1 MTVAA
6 VTCPT
11 RSPADAMKDLTFVLR
26 SDLHVSRQVHQ
37 GQPVYVVHDPVSFKT
52 HRLPLSNYQLF
63 GRLDPSKKLDENFDS
78 LVRQNHL
85 KRSDRDSF
93 FQLIMQLQQL
103 NLLVLPVANGSRL
116 HEQFLKQTKTRR
128 RSKLLGAL
136 FMTIPLARPDEFLTR
151 TAFRMRWMFTQGF
164 LAAWAIAGLCALW
177 LIVSRFEEFTQPFNG
192 LLATDNLPFLWAA
205 FVVLKVWHELG
216 HAYACKIYGGAVPEM
231 GMILIAGTPAAYVD
245 ATSAWSFPER
255 WKRLVV
261 MAGGMYF
268 ESIVAIPAVFVW
280 AFATSPLLTSC
291 AWQLVMMASLITLL
305 FNANPL
311 MKYDGYFIASE
322 LVGIQNL
329 RGRAD
334 QYLKAW
340 MKRVFL
346 GLKSGKSAGPAVSR
360 AESANENSVRGV
372 GAGTSSGT
380 TLILAGYGIAAAIYR
395 TLLIFGIAA
404 MIATRFPMIGLGLAA
419 FHLVST
425 LGSSGLSLGK
435 YLLTSSETANVRGRA
450 RLVAVLALVIV
461 PLLSFVV
468 PVPFGVVAQGV
479 VAAESE
485 YFLNAETP
493 GTLLQSLVN
502 PGDTVNSG
510 ALLAQLKNPEISEQ
524 AQLSR
529 AELQEALLQWEV
541 SRSTDITKSTE
552 LEARI
557 TELKHRLLE
566 SQRQASAL
574 SITAPA
580 GGRVAR
586 VVPSS
591 QKGRYINVGDQTA
604 VVVDGRTLL
613 RTWLNEDELGTI
625 QREPG
630 TQIHFRIPGRSE
642 TTFVGR
648 LVSIEP
654 AAESTALHDSMT
666 FSGGGTILLD
676 PKTGL
681 PLEPLFQVDISPS
694 NETVLQLAD
703 HGMRL
708 SLQIPRRYES
718 FAAWGLRRVMRFVQK
733 TLLAR

>member
-1 MTVAA
+1 MASAA
-6 VTCPT
+6 AKCSAKT
-11 RSPADAMKDLTFVLR
+11 PADAMKDLTFVLR

-52 HRLPLSNYQLF
+52 HRLPLSSYQLF
-63 GRLDPSKKLDENFDS
+63 VRLDPSKKLDENFDS

-85 KRSDRDSF
+85 KRDDRDSF

-116 HEQFLKQTKTRR
+116 HEQYLKQAKTRR

-151 TAFRMRWMFTQGF
+151 TAHRVRWMFTQGF

-177 LIVSRFEEFTQPFNG
+177 LVVSRFEEFTQPFNG

-268 ESIVAIPAVFVW
+268 ETIVAIPAVFVW

-340 MKRVFL
+340 MKRIFL
-346 GLKSGKSAGPAVSR
+346 GLKSG
-360 AESANENSVRGV
+360 
-372 GAGTSSGT
+372 TSSSSGRQSGAAGEEST
-380 TLILAGYGIAAAIYR
+380 RGADTGSTLILAAYGVAAAIYR

-404 MIATRFPMIGLGLAA
+404 MIATRFPMIGLALAA

-425 LGSSGLSLGK
+425 LGSSGVSLGK
-435 YLLTSSETANVRGRA
+435 YLLTSSETASVRGRA
-450 RLVAVLALVIV
+450 RLVAVFALIVV
-461 PLLSFVV
+461 PLLSLVV

-493 GTLLQSLVN
+493 GTLLQALVN

-510 ALLAQLKNPEISEQ
+510 ALLAQLENPEVAEQ

-541 SRSTDITKSTE
+541 SRSTDITKSSE

-566 SQRQASAL
+566 SQKQVSAL

-580 GGRVAR
+580 GGRIAR
-586 VVPSS
+586 VVSS
-591 QKGRYINVGDQTA
+591 SHKGRYLNIGDQAA
-604 VVVDGRTLL
+604 VVVDGRSLL
-613 RTWLNEDELGTI
+613 RTWLNEDELGSI

-630 TQIHFRIPGRSE
+630 TEVRFRLPGRSE

-654 AAESTALHDSMT
+654 AAESTALHNAMT
-666 FSGGGTILLD
+666 FSAGGSILLD

-694 NETVLQLAD
+694 NDTVLQLAD

>member
-1 MTVAA
+1 VAA
-6 VTCPT
+6 ATCAT
-11 RSPADAMKDLTFVLR
+11 KGPADAMKDLTFVLR

-37 GQPVYVVHDPVSFKT
+37 GQPVYIVHDPVSFKS

-63 GRLDPSKKLDENFDS
+63 VRLDPSKKLEENFDS

-103 NLLVLPVANGSRL
+103 GLLVLPVSNGGRL
-116 HEQFLKQTKTRR
+116 HEQYLKQTKARR
-128 RSKLLGAL
+128 RNKLLNAL
-136 FMTIPLARPDEFLTR
+136 FLTIPLARPDDFLTR
-151 TAFRMRWMFTQGF
+151 TAHRVRWMFSQCF
-164 LAAWAIAGLCALW
+164 LAVWAVAGLCALW
-177 LIVSRFEEFTQPFNG
+177 LVVSRFEEFTQPFNG
-192 LLATDNLPFLWAA
+192 LLATENLPFLWAA

-245 ATSAWSFPER
+245 ATAAWSFSER

-261 MAGGMYF
+261 MTGGMYF

-340 MKRVFL
+340 MKRIFL
-346 GLKSGKSAGPAVSR
+346 GLESGRLSSSSR
-360 AESANENSVRGV
+360 EAEV
-372 GAGTSSGT
+372 GTDTST
-380 TLILAGYGIAAAIYR
+380 TLILAGYGIAAAVYR

-404 MIATRFPMIGLGLAA
+404 MIATRFPMIGLALAA
-419 FHLVST
+419 FHLLST
-425 LGSSGLSLGK
+425 LGTSGLSLGK
-435 YLLTSSETANVRGRA
+435 YLLTSPETASIRGRA
-450 RLVAVLALVIV
+450 RLVAVLALIVV
-461 PLLSFVV
+461 PLLSLVV

-485 YFLNAETP
+485 HFLNAETP
-493 GTLLQSLVN
+493 GTLQTCVGK
-502 PGDTVNSG
+502 PGDTVVAG
-510 ALLAQLKNPEISEQ
+510 ALLAQLENLEVTEK

-541 SRSTDITKSTE
+541 SRSTDITKSAE

-566 SQRQASAL
+566 SQRQVSAL
-574 SITAPA
+574 SISAPA

-586 VVPSS
+586 VVPSL
-591 QKGRYINVGDQTA
+591 QKGRYLKVGDQVA

-613 RTWLNEDELGTI
+613 RTWLNEDELGSI

-630 TQIHFRIPGRSE
+630 TEIRFRIPGRSE
-642 TTFVGR
+642 ATFVGR

-654 AAESTALHDSMT
+654 AAESTALHDAMT
-666 FSGGGTILLD
+666 FAAGGTILLD
-676 PKTGL
+676 PQTGL
-681 PLEPLFQVDISPS
+681 PLEPLFQVDVSPL

>member
-1 MTVAA
+1 MALAA
-6 VTCPT
+6 ANCSAK
-11 RSPADAMKDLTFVLR
+11 SPADAMKELTFVLR

-37 GQPVYVVHDPVSFKT
+37 GRPVYVVHDPVSFKT
-52 HRLPLSNYQLF
+52 HRLPLSSYQLYV
-63 GRLDPSKKLDENFDS
+63 RLDPSKKLDENFDC

-85 KRSDRDSF
+85 KREDRDSF

-116 HEQFLKQTKTRR
+116 HEQYVKQTKTRR
-128 RSKLLGAL
+128 RNKLLGAL

-151 TAFRMRWMFTQGF
+151 TAHRIRWMFTQGF
-164 LAAWAIAGLCALW
+164 LATWAIAGLCALW
-177 LIVSRFEEFTQPFNG
+177 LVVSRFEEFTQPFNG

-216 HAYACKIYGGAVPEM
+216 HAYACKIHGGAVPEM

-268 ESIVAIPAVFVW
+268 ETIVAIPAVFVW

-334 QYLKAW
+334 QYLKTW
-340 MKRVFL
+340 MKRIFL
-346 GLKSGKSAGPAVSR
+346 GLESGKSSSSSRPSDASAVESDRSAAAGS
-360 AESANENSVRGV
+360 
-372 GAGTSSGT
+372 
-380 TLILAGYGIAAAIYR
+380 TLILAGYGVAAAIYR

-404 MIATRFPMIGLGLAA
+404 MIATRFPMIGLALAA

-425 LGSSGLSLGK
+425 LGSSGVSLGK
-435 YLLTSSETANVRGRA
+435 YLLTSSETASVRGRA
-450 RLVAVLALVIV
+450 RLVAVIALIVV
-461 PLLSFVV
+461 PLLTLVV

-502 PGDTVNSG
+502 PGDIVRSG
-510 ALLAQLKNPEISEQ
+510 TLLALLENPEVTEQ

-541 SRSTDITKSTE
+541 SRSTDITKSAE

-566 SQRQASAL
+566 SQKQVSAL

-580 GGRVAR
+580 GGRIAR

-591 QKGRYINVGDQTA
+591 QKGRYLNVGDQAA
-604 VVVDGRTLL
+604 VVVDGRSLL
-613 RTWLNEDELGTI
+613 RTWLNEDELGSI

-630 TQIHFRIPGRSE
+630 TEVLFRIPGRSE

-654 AAESTALHDSMT
+654 AAESTALHDAMT
-666 FSGGGTILLD
+666 FSGGGSIVLD

-694 NETVLQLAD
+694 NDTVLHLAD

-718 FAAWGLRRVMRFVQK
+718 FAAWGLRRVTRFVQK

>member
-1 MTVAA
+1 
-6 VTCPT
+6 
-11 RSPADAMKDLTFVLR
+11 
-26 SDLHVSRQVHQ
+26 
-37 GQPVYVVHDPVSFKT
+37 
-52 HRLPLSNYQLF
+52 
-63 GRLDPSKKLDENFDS
+63 
-78 LVRQNHL
+78 
-85 KRSDRDSF
+85 
-93 FQLIMQLQQL
+93 
-103 NLLVLPVANGSRL
+103 
-116 HEQFLKQTKTRR
+116 
-128 RSKLLGAL
+128 
-136 FMTIPLARPDEFLTR
+136 
-151 TAFRMRWMFTQGF
+151 
-164 LAAWAIAGLCALW
+164 
-177 LIVSRFEEFTQPFNG
+177 
-192 LLATDNLPFLWAA
+192 
-205 FVVLKVWHELG
+205 
-216 HAYACKIYGGAVPEM
+216 
-231 GMILIAGTPAAYVD
+231 
-245 ATSAWSFPER
+245 
-255 WKRLVV
+255 

-340 MKRVFL
+340 MNRIFL
-346 GLKSGKSAGPAVSR
+346 GLEWGQSAVSAAR
-360 AESANENSVRGV
+360 RPEADGKTSSRGI
-372 GAGTSSGT
+372 GAGSSSGA

-404 MIATRFPMIGLGLAA
+404 MIATRFPMIGLALAA
-419 FHLVST
+419 FHIVTT
-425 LGSSGLSLGK
+425 LGSSGLSLGR

-450 RLVAVLALVIV
+450 RLAAVLALVIV
-461 PLLSFVV
+461 PLLSLVV

-510 ALLAQLKNPEISEQ
+510 ALLAQLRNPEVTAQ

-580 GGRVAR
+580 AGRVAR
-586 VVPSS
+586 VVTSS
-591 QKGRYINVGDQTA
+591 QKGRYINIGDQTA

-613 RTWLNEDELGTI
+613 RTWLNEDELGSI

-630 TQIHFRIPGRSE
+630 TEILFRIPGRSE
-642 TTFVGR
+642 ATFVGR
-648 LVSIEP
+648 LVHIEP
-654 AAESTALHDSMT
+654 AAESTALHDAMT

-681 PLEPLFQVDISPS
+681 PLEPLFQVDVSPS

-708 SLQIPRRYES
+708 SLQIPRRNES

>member
-1 MTVAA
+1 
-6 VTCPT
+6 
-11 RSPADAMKDLTFVLR
+11 MKELTFVLR

-37 GQPVYVVHDPVSFKT
+37 GRPVYVVHDPVSFKT
-52 HRLPLSNYQLF
+52 HRLPLSSYQLYV
-63 GRLDPSKKLDENFDS
+63 RLDPSKKLDENFDC

-85 KRSDRDSF
+85 KREDRDSF

-103 NLLVLPVANGSRL
+103 NLLVLPVANGRRL
-116 HEQFLKQTKTRR
+116 HEQYVKQTKTRR
-128 RSKLLGAL
+128 RNKLLGAL

-151 TAFRMRWMFTQGF
+151 TAHRIRWMFTQGF
-164 LAAWAIAGLCALW
+164 LATWAIAGLCALW
-177 LIVSRFEEFTQPFNG
+177 LVVSRFEEFTQPFNG

-216 HAYACKIYGGAVPEM
+216 HAYACKIHGGAVPEM

-261 MAGGMYF
+261 MAAGMYF
-268 ESIVAIPAVFVW
+268 ETIVAIPAVFVW

-334 QYLKAW
+334 QYLKTW
-340 MKRVFL
+340 MKRIFL
-346 GLKSGKSAGPAVSR
+346 GLESGKSSSSSRPSDASAVESDRSAAAGS
-360 AESANENSVRGV
+360 
-372 GAGTSSGT
+372 
-380 TLILAGYGIAAAIYR
+380 TLILAGYGVAAAIYR

-404 MIATRFPMIGLGLAA
+404 MIATRFPMIGLALAA

-425 LGSSGLSLGK
+425 LGSSGVSLGK
-435 YLLTSSETANVRGRA
+435 YLLTSSETASVRGRA
-450 RLVAVLALVIV
+450 RLVAVIALIVV
-461 PLLSFVV
+461 PLLTLVV

-502 PGDTVNSG
+502 PGDVVRSG
-510 ALLAQLKNPEISEQ
+510 TLLALLENPEVTEQ

-541 SRSTDITKSTE
+541 SRSTDITKSAE

-566 SQRQASAL
+566 SQKQMSAL

-580 GGRVAR
+580 GGRIAR

-591 QKGRYINVGDQTA
+591 QKGRYLNVGDQAA
-604 VVVDGRTLL
+604 VVVDGRSLL
-613 RTWLNEDELGTI
+613 RTWLNEDELGSI

-630 TQIHFRIPGRSE
+630 TEVFFRIPGRSE

-654 AAESTALHDSMT
+654 AAESTALHDAMT
-666 FSGGGTILLD
+666 FSGGGSIVLD

-694 NETVLQLAD
+694 NDTVLHLAD

>member
-1 MTVAA
+1 MTLAA
-6 VTCPT
+6 ATCSAK
-11 RSPADAMKDLTFVLR
+11 SPADAMKDLTFVLR

-37 GQPVYVVHDPVSFKT
+37 GLPVYVVHDPVSFKT

-63 GRLDPSKKLDENFDS
+63 VRLDPSKKLDENFDS

-85 KRSDRDSF
+85 KRDDRDSF

-116 HEQFLKQTKTRR
+116 HEQYVKQTKTRR
-128 RSKLLGAL
+128 RNKLLGAL

-151 TAFRMRWMFTQGF
+151 TAHRVRWMFTQGF
-164 LAAWAIAGLCALW
+164 LAVWAIAGLCALW
-177 LIVSRFEEFTQPFNG
+177 LVVSRFEEFTQPFNG

-268 ESIVAIPAVFVW
+268 ETIVAIPAVFVW

-340 MKRVFL
+340 MKRIFL
-346 GLKSGKSAGPAVSR
+346 GL
-360 AESANENSVRGV
+360 ESDKLSSSVRRSDASAEESVRSADTG
-372 GAGTSSGT
+372 S
-380 TLILAGYGIAAAIYR
+380 TLILAGYGVAAAIYR

-404 MIATRFPMIGLGLAA
+404 MIATRFPMIGLALAA

-435 YLLTSSETANVRGRA
+435 YLLTSSETAHVRGRA
-450 RLVAVLALVIV
+450 RLVAVFALIVV
-461 PLLSFVV
+461 PLLSLVV

-502 PGDTVNSG
+502 PGDVVNSG
-510 ALLAQLKNPEISEQ
+510 ALLAQLENPEVTEQ

-541 SRSTDITKSTE
+541 SRSKDITKSSE

-566 SQRQASAL
+566 SQKQASAL

-580 GGRVAR
+580 GGRIAS
-586 VVPSS
+586 VVSTS
-591 QKGRYINVGDQTA
+591 QKGRYLNIGDQAA
-604 VVVDGRTLL
+604 VVVDGRSLL
-613 RTWLNEDELGTI
+613 RTWLNEDELGSI

-630 TQIHFRIPGRSE
+630 TEVRFRIPGRSE
-642 TTFVGR
+642 TTFLGR

-654 AAESTALHDSMT
+654 AAESTALHDAMT
-666 FSGGGTILLD
+666 FAAGGSILLD

-694 NETVLQLAD
+694 NDTVLQLAD

>member
-6 VTCPT
+6 VTCAT
-11 RSPADAMKDLTFVLR
+11 LSPADAMKDLTFVLR

-63 GRLDPSKKLDENFDS
+63 VRLDPSKKLDENFDS

-103 NLLVLPVANGSRL
+103 NLLVFPVANGRRL
-116 HEQFLKQTKTRR
+116 HAQFLKQTKTRR
-128 RSKLLGAL
+128 RSKLMGAL
-136 FMTIPLARPDEFLTR
+136 FMTIPLVRPDEFLTR
-151 TAFRMRWMFTQGF
+151 TAFRMRWMFSRGF
-164 LAAWAIAGLCALW
+164 LAAWAIAGLCSLW

-192 LLATDNLPFLWAA
+192 LLATENLPFLWVA

-216 HAYACKIYGGAVPEM
+216 HAYACRIYGGAVPEM

-268 ESIVAIPAVFVW
+268 ESIVAVPAVFVW
-280 AFATSPLLTSC
+280 AFATSPFLTSC

-346 GLKSGKSAGPAVSR
+346 GLESEQSAVSAAR
-360 AESANENSVRGV
+360 RSGADDETNSREI
-372 GAGTSSGT
+372 GAGSRTGSS
-380 TLILAGYGIAAAIYR
+380 LILAGYGIAAAIYR

-404 MIATRFPMIGLGLAA
+404 MIATRFPMIGLALAA

-425 LGSSGLSLGK
+425 LGSSGLSLGR
-435 YLLTSSETANVRGRA
+435 YLLTSPETASVRGRA

-510 ALLAQLKNPEISEQ
+510 
-524 AQLSR
+524 
-529 AELQEALLQWEV
+529 V
-541 SRSTDITKSTE
+541 C
-552 LEARI
+552 
-557 TELKHRLLE
+557 
-566 SQRQASAL
+566 
-574 SITAPA
+574 
-580 GGRVAR
+580 
-586 VVPSS
+586 
-591 QKGRYINVGDQTA
+591 
-604 VVVDGRTLL
+604 
-613 RTWLNEDELGTI
+613 WLN
-625 QREPG
+625 
-630 TQIHFRIPGRSE
+630 
-642 TTFVGR
+642 
-648 LVSIEP
+648 
-654 AAESTALHDSMT
+654 
-666 FSGGGTILLD
+666 
-676 PKTGL
+676 
-681 PLEPLFQVDISPS
+681 
-694 NETVLQLAD
+694 
-703 HGMRL
+703 
-708 SLQIPRRYES
+708 
-718 FAAWGLRRVMRFVQK
+718 
-733 TLLAR
+733 

>member
-1 MTVAA
+1 MALAA
-6 VTCPT
+6 ATCSAK
-11 RSPADAMKDLTFVLR
+11 SPADAMKDLTFVLR

-52 HRLPLSNYQLF
+52 HRLSLSSYQLF
-63 GRLDPSKKLDENFDS
+63 VRLDPSKKLDENFDS

-85 KRSDRDSF
+85 TRDDRDSF

-103 NLLVLPVANGSRL
+103 NLLVLPVANGNRL
-116 HEQFLKQTKTRR
+116 HEQYVRQTRTRR
-128 RSKLLGAL
+128 RNKLLNAL
-136 FMTIPLARPDEFLTR
+136 FLTIPLARPDEFLTR
-151 TAFRMRWMFTQGF
+151 TAHRVRWMFTQGF

-177 LIVSRFEEFTQPFNG
+177 LVVSRFEEFTQPFNG

-245 ATSAWSFPER
+245 ATAAWSFPER

-268 ESIVAIPAVFVW
+268 ESIVAIPAVFIW

-334 QYLKAW
+334 QYLKAS
-340 MKRVFL
+340 MKRIFL
-346 GLKSGKSAGPAVSR
+346 GLESGKSLMPGR
-360 AESANENSVRGV
+360 QSAAPVEASAHGT
-372 GAGTSSGT
+372 GTSST
-380 TLILAGYGIAAAIYR
+380 AILAAYGVAAAIYR

-404 MIATRFPMIGLGLAA
+404 MIATRFPMIGLALAA

-435 YLLTSSETANVRGRA
+435 YLLTSSETASVRGRA
-450 RLVAVLALVIV
+450 RLVAVFALIIV
-461 PLLSFVV
+461 PLLTLVV

-493 GTLLQSLVN
+493 GTLLQTLVN
-502 PGDTVNSG
+502 PGDTVNTG
-510 ALLAQLKNPEISEQ
+510 GLLVQLENSEVTNQ
-524 AQLSR
+524 CQLSR

-541 SRSTDITKSTE
+541 SRSADITKSAE

-566 SQRQASAL
+566 SQKQASAL
-574 SITAPA
+574 SIVAPA
-580 GGRVAR
+580 GGRIAR
-586 VVPSS
+586 VVSSS
-591 QKGRYINVGDQTA
+591 QKGRYLNIGDQAA
-604 VVVDGRTLL
+604 VVVDGRSLL
-613 RTWLNEDELGTI
+613 RTWLNEDELGSI

-630 TQIHFRIPGRSE
+630 TKVRFRIPGRSE
-642 TTFVGR
+642 TTHEGQ

-654 AAESTALHDSMT
+654 AAESTALHDAMT
-666 FSGGGTILLD
+666 FSGGGSILLD

-681 PLEPLFQVDISPS
+681 PLEPLFQIDISPS
-694 NETVLQLAD
+694 NDTVLELAD

-708 SLQIPRRYES
+708 TLQIPRRYES
-718 FAAWGLRRVMRFVQK
+718 FAAWGVRRVMRFVQK

>member
-1 MTVAA
+1 
-6 VTCPT
+6 
-11 RSPADAMKDLTFVLR
+11 
-26 SDLHVSRQVHQ
+26 
-37 GQPVYVVHDPVSFKT
+37 
-52 HRLPLSNYQLF
+52 
-63 GRLDPSKKLDENFDS
+63 
-78 LVRQNHL
+78 
-85 KRSDRDSF
+85 
-93 FQLIMQLQQL
+93 
-103 NLLVLPVANGSRL
+103 
-116 HEQFLKQTKTRR
+116 
-128 RSKLLGAL
+128 
-136 FMTIPLARPDEFLTR
+136 
-151 TAFRMRWMFTQGF
+151 
-164 LAAWAIAGLCALW
+164 
-177 LIVSRFEEFTQPFNG
+177 
-192 LLATDNLPFLWAA
+192 
-205 FVVLKVWHELG
+205 
-216 HAYACKIYGGAVPEM
+216 M

-340 MKRVFL
+340 MKRIFL
-346 GLKSGKSAGPAVSR
+346 GLKSGQSAASATRR
-360 AESANENSVRGV
+360 AEADGETSVRGI
-372 GAGTSSGT
+372 GAGASSGS

-404 MIATRFPMIGLGLAA
+404 MIATRFPMIGLALAA

-425 LGSSGLSLGK
+425 LGSSGLSLGR
-435 YLLTSSETANVRGRA
+435 YLLTSPETARVRGRA
-450 RLVAVLALVIV
+450 RLVAVLTLVIV

-510 ALLAQLKNPEISEQ
+510 ALLAQLKNPEVTEQ

-566 SQRQASAL
+566 SQRQVSAL

-586 VVPSS
+586 VLPSS
-591 QKGRYINVGDQTA
+591 QKGRYINIGDQAA

-613 RTWLNEDELGTI
+613 RTWLNEDELGSI

-630 TQIHFRIPGRSE
+630 TEIHFRIPGRSE

-654 AAESTALHDSMT
+654 AAESTALHDAMT

>member
-1 MTVAA
+1 MALAA
-6 VTCPT
+6 ATCSAK
-11 RSPADAMKDLTFVLR
+11 SPADAMKDLTFVLR

-52 HRLPLSNYQLF
+52 HRLPLSSYQLF
-63 GRLDPSKKLDENFDS
+63 VRLDPSKKLDENFDS

-85 KRSDRDSF
+85 QRQDRDSF

-103 NLLVLPVANGSRL
+103 SLLVLPVANGNRL
-116 HEQFLKQTKTRR
+116 HEQYVRQTRTRR
-128 RSKLLGAL
+128 RNKLLNAL
-136 FMTIPLARPDEFLTR
+136 FLTIPLARPDEFLTR
-151 TAFRMRWMFTQGF
+151 TAHRVRWMFTQGF

-177 LIVSRFEEFTQPFNG
+177 LVVSRFEEFTQPFNG

-245 ATSAWSFPER
+245 ATAAWSFPER

-268 ESIVAIPAVFVW
+268 ESIVAIPAVFIW

-322 LVGIQNL
+322 LVGTQNL

-334 QYLKAW
+334 QFLKAW
-340 MKRVFL
+340 MKRIFL
-346 GLKSGKSAGPAVSR
+346 GIESGKSLMPGR
-360 AESANENSVRGV
+360 QSAASEEASSQGT
-372 GAGTSSGT
+372 GTSST
-380 TLILAGYGIAAAIYR
+380 VMLAAYGIAAAIYR

-404 MIATRFPMIGLGLAA
+404 MIATRFPMIGLALAA

-435 YLLTSSETANVRGRA
+435 YLLTSSETASVRGRA
-450 RLVAVLALVIV
+450 RLVAVFALIIV
-461 PLLSFVV
+461 PLLTLVV

-493 GTLLQSLVN
+493 GTLSQTLVN
-502 PGDTVNSG
+502 PGDTVNTG
-510 ALLAQLKNPEISEQ
+510 ALLAQLENSEVTNQ
-524 AQLSR
+524 SQLSR

-541 SRSTDITKSTE
+541 SRSADITKSAE

-566 SQRQASAL
+566 SQKQASAL
-574 SITAPA
+574 SIVAPA
-580 GGRVAR
+580 GGRIAR
-586 VVPSS
+586 VVSSS
-591 QKGRYINVGDQTA
+591 QKGRYLNIGDQAA
-604 VVVDGRTLL
+604 VVVDGRSLL
-613 RTWLNEDELGTI
+613 RTWLNEDELGSI

-630 TQIHFRIPGRSE
+630 TKVRFRIPGRSE
-642 TTFVGR
+642 TTYEGQ

-654 AAESTALHDSMT
+654 AAESTALHDAMT
-666 FSGGGTILLD
+666 FSGGGSILLD

-681 PLEPLFQVDISPS
+681 PLEPLFQIDISPS
-694 NETVLQLAD
+694 NDTVLELAD

-708 SLQIPRRYES
+708 TLQIPRRYES
-718 FAAWGLRRVMRFVQK
+718 FADWGVRRVMRFVQK
-733 TLLAR
+733 TLLAG

>member
-1 MTVAA
+1 MALPAA
-6 VTCPT
+6 TCSAK
-11 RSPADAMKDLTFVLR
+11 SPADAMKELTFVLR

-52 HRLPLSNYQLF
+52 HRLPLSSYQLF
-63 GRLDPSKKLDENFDS
+63 VRLDPSKKLDENFDS

-85 KRSDRDSF
+85 RRNDRDSF
-93 FQLIMQLQQL
+93 FQLILQLQQL
-103 NLLVLPVANGSRL
+103 NLLVLPVANGNRL
-116 HEQFLKQTKTRR
+116 HEQYLKQTNSRR

-151 TAFRMRWMFTQGF
+151 TAHRVRWMFTQGF
-164 LAAWAIAGLCALW
+164 LAAWAVAGLCALW
-177 LIVSRFEEFTQPFNG
+177 LVVNRFEEFTQPFNG

-216 HAYACKIYGGAVPEM
+216 HAYACKIHGGAVPEM

-261 MAGGMYF
+261 MVGGMYF

-340 MKRVFL
+340 MKRIFL
-346 GLKSGKSAGPAVSR
+346 GLESGHVLSSGRQTVASAG
-360 AESANENSVRGV
+360 ESVRGAATGSTV
-372 GAGTSSGT
+372 
-380 TLILAGYGIAAAIYR
+380 ILAAYGIAAAIYR

-404 MIATRFPMIGLGLAA
+404 MIATRFPMIGLALAA

-425 LGSSGLSLGK
+425 LGSSGVLLGK
-435 YLLTSSETANVRGRA
+435 YLLTSSETASVRGRA
-450 RLVAVLALVIV
+450 RLLAVFALIVV
-461 PLLSFVV
+461 PLMSLVV

-493 GTLLQSLVN
+493 GTLLQSFVN
-502 PGDTVNSG
+502 PGNVVNSG
-510 ALLAQLKNPEISEQ
+510 ALLAELENSEVNEQ
-524 AQLSR
+524 AQLCR

-541 SRSTDITKSTE
+541 SRSTDITKSAE

-566 SQRQASAL
+566 SQKQVSAL
-574 SITAPA
+574 RITAPA
-580 GGRVAR
+580 GGRIAR
-586 VVPSS
+586 VVSSS
-591 QKGRYINVGDQTA
+591 QKGRYLKVGDQAA
-604 VVVDGRTLL
+604 VVVDGRSLL
-613 RTWLNEDELGTI
+613 RTWLNEDELGSI

-630 TQIHFRIPGRSE
+630 TEVRFRIPGRSE

-654 AAESTALHDSMT
+654 AAESTALHDAMT
-666 FSGGGTILLD
+666 FAAGGTILLN

>member
-1 MTVAA
+1 MALAA
-6 VTCPT
+6 ATCSAKT
-11 RSPADAMKDLTFVLR
+11 PADAMKDLTFVLR

-52 HRLPLSNYQLF
+52 HRLPLSSYQLF
-63 GRLDPSKKLDENFDS
+63 VRLDPSKKLDENFDS

-85 KRSDRDSF
+85 KRDDRDSF

-116 HEQFLKQTKTRR
+116 HEQYIKQTKTRR

-151 TAFRMRWMFTQGF
+151 TAHRVRWMFTQGF

-177 LIVSRFEEFTQPFNG
+177 LVVSRFEEFTQPFNG

-340 MKRVFL
+340 MKRIFL
-346 GLKSGKSAGPAVSR
+346 GLETGKSSSQSR
-360 AESANENSVRGV
+360 TSETSEESSAR
-372 GAGTSSGT
+372 GAGTWSGS
-380 TLILAGYGIAAAIYR
+380 TLILAFYGIAAAIYR

-404 MIATRFPMIGLGLAA
+404 MIATRFPMIGLALAA
-419 FHLVST
+419 FHLIST

-435 YLLTSSETANVRGRA
+435 YLLTSPETASVRGRA
-450 RLVAVLALVIV
+450 RLVAVFALIVV
-461 PLLSFVV
+461 PLLSLVV

-502 PGDTVNSG
+502 PGDVVNSG
-510 ALLAQLKNPEISEQ
+510 ALLAQLENPEVTEQ

-541 SRSTDITKSTE
+541 SRSTDITKSAE

-566 SQRQASAL
+566 SQKQASEL

-586 VVPSS
+586 IVASS
-591 QKGRYINVGDQTA
+591 QKGRYLQIGDQAA

-613 RTWLNEDELGTI
+613 RTWLNEDELGSI

-630 TQIHFRIPGRSE
+630 TEIRFRIPGRSE
-642 TTFVGR
+642 NTFVGQ

-654 AAESTALHDSMT
+654 AAESTALHDAMT
-666 FSGGGTILLD
+666 FSAGGTILLD

-694 NETVLQLAD
+694 NETILQLAD

-708 SLQIPRRYES
+708 SLQIPRRNES
-718 FAAWGLRRVMRFVQK
+718 FASWGMRRVMRFVQK

>member
-1 MTVAA
+1 MSLAPA
-6 VTCPT
+6 TCSGK
-11 RSPADAMKDLTFVLR
+11 SPADAMKDLTFVLR

-52 HRLPLSNYQLF
+52 HRLPLSSYQLYV
-63 GRLDPSKKLDENFDS
+63 RLDPSKKLNENFDS

-85 KRSDRDSF
+85 KRDDRESF

-116 HEQFLKQTKTRR
+116 HDQYVRQTKTRR
-128 RSKLLGAL
+128 RNKLLGAL
-136 FMTIPLARPDEFLTR
+136 FMTIPLAQPDEFLTR
-151 TAFRMRWMFTQGF
+151 TSHRVRWMFTQGF
-164 LAAWAIAGLCALW
+164 LAGWAAAGLCALW
-177 LIVSRFEEFTQPFNG
+177 LVVSRFEEFTQPFNG

-329 RGRAD
+329 RGRSD

-340 MKRVFL
+340 MKRIFL
-346 GLKSGKSAGPAVSR
+346 GLESGNSLS
-360 AESANENSVRGV
+360 SVRKSDESV
-372 GAGTSSGT
+372 ETCIRGTDTGS
-380 TLILAGYGIAAAIYR
+380 TLILAAYGVAAAIYR

-404 MIATRFPMIGLGLAA
+404 MIATRFPMIGLALAA

-435 YLLTSSETANVRGRA
+435 YLLTSSETASVRGRA
-450 RLVAVLALVIV
+450 RLVAVFALIIV
-461 PLLSFVV
+461 PLLSLVV

-502 PGDTVNSG
+502 PGDVVNSG
-510 ALLAQLKNPEISEQ
+510 ALLAQLENPDVTEQ

-541 SRSTDITKSTE
+541 SRSTDITKSAE

-566 SQRQASAL
+566 SQKQASAL

-580 GGRVAR
+580 GGRIAR
-586 VVPSS
+586 VVSSS
-591 QKGRYINVGDQTA
+591 QKGQYLNIGDQAA
-604 VVVDGRTLL
+604 VVVDGRSLL
-613 RTWLNEDELGTI
+613 RTWLNEDELGSI
-625 QREPG
+625 QRKPG
-630 TQIHFRIPGRSE
+630 TEVRFRIPGRSE
-642 TTFVGR
+642 TTFVGQ

-654 AAESTALHDSMT
+654 AAESTALHDAMT
-666 FSGGGTILLD
+666 FSGGGSILLD

-718 FAAWGLRRVMRFVQK
+718 FAAWALRRVTRFVQK

>member
-1 MTVAA
+1 MDAA
-6 VTCPT
+6 ACPT

-37 GQPVYVVHDPVSFKT
+37 GQPVYVVHDPVSFRT

-63 GRLDPSKKLDENFDS
+63 VRLDPSKTLDENFDS

-103 NLLVLPVANGSRL
+103 NLLVFPVANGRRL

-151 TAFRMRWMFTQGF
+151 TAFRMRWMFSQGF
-164 LAAWAIAGLCALW
+164 LAAWAIAGLCSLW
-177 LIVSRFEEFTQPFNG
+177 LILSRFEEFTQPFNG
-192 LLATDNLPFLWAA
+192 LLATGNLPFLWAA

-216 HAYACKIYGGAVPEM
+216 HAYACRIYGGAVPEM

-280 AFATSPLLTSC
+280 AFATSPFLTSC

-340 MKRVFL
+340 MKRTFL
-346 GLKSGKSAGPAVSR
+346 GLESGQSAVSAGRRSGTDDETNSR
-360 AESANENSVRGV
+360 EI
-372 GAGTSSGT
+372 GAGSRIGSS
-380 TLILAGYGIAAAIYR
+380 LILAGYGIAAAIYR

-404 MIATRFPMIGLGLAA
+404 MIATRFPMIGLVLAA

-425 LGSSGLSLGK
+425 LGSSGLSLGR
-435 YLLTSSETANVRGRA
+435 YLLTSPETASVRGRA

-468 PVPFGVVAQGV
+468 PVPFGVVTQGV

-510 ALLAQLKNPEISEQ
+510 ALLAQLKNPEVTEQ

-541 SRSTDITKSTE
+541 SRLTDITKSSE

-566 SQRQASAL
+566 RQRQVSAL
-574 SITAPA
+574 GITAPV

-591 QKGRYINVGDQTA
+591 QKGRYINIGDQAA
-604 VVVDGRTLL
+604 VIVDGRTLL
-613 RTWLNEDELGTI
+613 RTWLNEDELGSI

-630 TQIHFRIPGRSE
+630 TEIHFRIPGRSE
-642 TTFVGR
+642 KTFVGR

-654 AAESTALHDSMT
+654 AAESTALHDAMT

-718 FAAWGLRRVMRFVQK
+718 FAAWGLRRGMRFVQK

>member
-1 MTVAA
+1 MTSTAA
-6 VTCPT
+6 ICSAKNP
-11 RSPADAMKDLTFVLR
+11 SDAMKDLTFVLR

-37 GQPVYVVHDPVSFKT
+37 GLPVYVVHDPVSFKT
-52 HRLPLSNYQLF
+52 HRLPLSSYQIF
-63 GRLDPSKKLDENFDS
+63 VRLDPSKKLDENFES

-85 KRSDRDSF
+85 KREDRDSF
-93 FQLIMQLQQL
+93 YQLIMQLQQL
-103 NLLVLPVANGSRL
+103 NLLVLPVASGSRL
-116 HEQFLKQTKTRR
+116 HEQYVRQTRARR
-128 RSKLLGAL
+128 RNKLLGAL
-136 FMTIPLARPDEFLTR
+136 FLTIPLTRPDEFLTR
-151 TAFRMRWMFTQGF
+151 TSHRIRWMFTQGF
-164 LAAWAIAGLCALW
+164 LAAWAFAGLCAIW
-177 LIVSRFEEFTQPFNG
+177 LVVSRFEEFTQPFNG
-192 LLATDNLPFLWAA
+192 LLATDNLPFLWIT

-340 MKRVFL
+340 LKRIIL
-346 GLKSGKSAGPAVSR
+346 GIEPGKELSPGRQSDTSLEASLT
-360 AESANENSVRGV
+360 
-372 GAGTSSGT
+372 GTDKGS
-380 TLILAGYGIAAAIYR
+380 TLILAGYGVAATIYR

-404 MIATRFPMIGLGLAA
+404 MIATRFPLIGLVLAG

-435 YLLTSSETANVRGRA
+435 YLLFSSETSCVRGRA
-450 RLVAVLALVIV
+450 RLAAVFALVV
-461 PLLSFVV
+461 LPLLSLVV

-493 GTLLQSLVN
+493 GTLLQCLVN
-502 PGDTVNSG
+502 PGDTVKAG
-510 ALLAQLKNPEISEQ
+510 TLLAQLENPEVTDQ
-524 AQLSR
+524 ARLSR

-541 SRSTDITKSTE
+541 SRSADITKSAE

-566 SQRQASAL
+566 SQKQVQAL
-574 SITAPA
+574 KITAPA
-580 GGRVAR
+580 GGRIAR
-586 VVPSS
+586 VPSSS
-591 QKGRYINVGDQTA
+591 QKGRYLKIGDQAA

-613 RTWLNEDELGTI
+613 RTWLNEDELGSI

-630 TQIHFRIPGRSE
+630 TEVRFRIPGRSE
-642 TTFVGR
+642 MTFVGQ

-654 AAESTALHDSMT
+654 AAESTALHDAMT
-666 FSGGGTILLD
+666 FAAGGTILLD

-681 PLEPLFQVDISPS
+681 PLEPLFQVDIAPS

>member
-1 MTVAA
+1 MALAA
-6 VTCPT
+6 AKCSAKTA
-11 RSPADAMKDLTFVLR
+11 SDAMKDLTFVLR

-37 GQPVYVVHDPVSFKT
+37 GQPVYVVHDPVSFRT
-52 HRLPLSNYQLF
+52 HRLPLSSYQLF
-63 GRLDPSKKLDENFDS
+63 VRLDPSKKLDENFDS

-85 KRSDRDSF
+85 KREDRDAF

-116 HEQFLKQTKTRR
+116 HEQYVNQTRTRR

-151 TAFRMRWMFTQGF
+151 TVHRVRWMFTQGF
-164 LAAWAIAGLCALW
+164 LAAWGIAGLCALW
-177 LIVSRFEEFTQPFNG
+177 LVVSRFEEFTQPFNG

-268 ESIVAIPAVFVW
+268 ESIVAIPSVFIW
-280 AFATSPLLTSC
+280 AFSASPLLQSC

-322 LVGIQNL
+322 LMGIQNL

-340 MKRVFL
+340 MKRIFL
-346 GLKSGKSAGPAVSR
+346 GLNAATAATSGRQSGLSVEKSDRNADKGASFLLAV
-360 AESANENSVRGV
+360 
-372 GAGTSSGT
+372 
-380 TLILAGYGIAAAIYR
+380 YGSAAAIYR
-395 TLLIFGIAA
+395 TVLIFGIAA
-404 MIATRFPMIGLGLAA
+404 MIATRFPMIGLALAGY
-419 FHLVST
+419 HLVST

-435 YLLTSSETANVRGRA
+435 YLLTSSETASVRGRA
-450 RLVAVLALVIV
+450 RLVAVFVLIVV
-461 PLLSFVV
+461 PLLSLFV

-485 YFLNAETP
+485 YYLNAETP
-493 GTLLQSLVN
+493 GILVRSLAN
-502 PGDTVNSG
+502 PGDVVTSG
-510 ALLAQLKNPEISEQ
+510 ALLVQLENPDVAEQ

-541 SRSTDITKSTE
+541 ARSSDITKSAE

-566 SQRQASAL
+566 SQRQVSAL
-574 SITAPA
+574 SIVAPA

-586 VVPSS
+586 VVSSS
-591 QKGRYINVGDQTA
+591 QKGRYLKVGDQAA
-604 VVVDGRTLL
+604 VVVDGRSLL
-613 RTWLNEDELGTI
+613 RTWLNEDELGSI

-630 TQIHFRIPGRSE
+630 TEVRFRIPGRSE
-642 TTFVGR
+642 TTFAGQ

-654 AAESTALHDSMT
+654 AAESTALHDAMT
-666 FSGGGTILLD
+666 FAAGGRILLD
-676 PKTGL
+676 PATGV

-694 NETVLQLAD
+694 SETVLQLAD

-718 FAAWGLRRVMRFVQK
+718 FASWGLRRVMRFVQK